1 MMNIHVSTGNVG
13 QYGASGLDIV
23 GSPGQKGD
31 PGPMGFEGRPGI
43 PGKAGAPGRAGL
55 NVHENAMRF
64 LSGVYSVRFVSHFCS
79 FRCLSDLYA
88 LRFLSD
94 FYLGR
99 LTRAKMKQDAET
111 LE

>member
-64 LSGVYSVRFVSHFCS
+64 LSGVYSVRFVSLIS
-79 FRCLSDLYA
+79 ALSDISPISMLYVFYPISIWGG
-88 LRFLSD
+88 LR
-94 FYLGR
+94 GQ
-99 LTRAKMKQDAET
+99 K
-111 LE
+111 